1 MGGSTLKIK
10 DTPTLLGY
18 FLCKLKYETPL
29 AQRNNNK
36 MNKSKK
42 FWDNASKNYDK
53 TEERFEYIHSKSREN
68 TKKLLKSSNIV
79 LDYGCGTGT
88 TSCEIANHVKE
99 IHAIDISS
107 KMIEIA
113 KRKAVASK
121 VENINFV
128 QTDIFDKRYKKESF
142 DVILAFNMLHTVADP
157 QVVLQKIY
165 ELLKPE
171 GLFISVTPCLRDK
184 MAFLVNIQIQLVRI
198 LCKIGVIPIPI
209 RRLKSSELD
218 DLVVNGGF
226 QTIDTEKLYK
236 GASSYFVVAKK

>member
-1 MGGSTLKIK
+1 
-10 DTPTLLGY
+10 
-18 FLCKLKYETPL
+18 
-29 AQRNNNK
+29 
-36 MNKSKK
+36 MNKSKE
-42 FWDNASKNYDK
+42 FWDRASKNYDK

-68 TKKLLKSSNIV
+68 TKKYLNGSNIV

-88 TSCEIANHVKE
+88 TSCEIANRVKE

-113 KRKAVASK
+113 KRKVVASK
-121 VENINFV
+121 VENINFS

>member
-1 MGGSTLKIK
+1 
-10 DTPTLLGY
+10 
-18 FLCKLKYETPL
+18 
-29 AQRNNNK
+29 
-36 MNKSKK
+36 MNKSKE
-42 FWDNASKNYDK
+42 FWDRASKTYDK

-68 TKKLLKSSNIV
+68 TKKYLNESNIV

-88 TSCEIANHVKE
+88 TSCEIANLVKE
-99 IHAIDISS
+99 IQAIDISS

-113 KRKAVASK
+113 KRKAIASK
-121 VENINFV
+121 VENINFS
-128 QTDIFDKRYKKESF
+128 QTDVFDKRYKKESF
-142 DVILAFNMLHTVADP
+142 DVILAFNMLHTVPDP
-157 QVVLQKIY
+157 ENVVKRIY

-184 MAFLVNIQIQLVRI
+184 MSFLVNIQIQFVRI

-226 QTIDTEKLYK
+226 QTINTERLYK

>member
-1 MGGSTLKIK
+1 
-10 DTPTLLGY
+10 
-18 FLCKLKYETPL
+18 
-29 AQRNNNK
+29 
-36 MNKSKK
+36 MNKSKE
-42 FWDNASKNYDK
+42 FWDRASKNYDK

-68 TKKLLKSSNIV
+68 TKKYLNGSDIV

-88 TSCEIANHVKE
+88 TSCEIANRVKE

-113 KRKAVASK
+113 KQKAVASE
-121 VENINFV
+121 VENIHFV
-128 QTDIFDKRYKKESF
+128 QTDIFDERYEKESF

-157 QVVLQKIY
+157 QIVMRRVY

-171 GLFISVTPCLRDK
+171 GLFISVTPCLREK

-209 RRLKSSELD
+209 RRVKSSELD
-218 DLVVNGGF
+218 DLLVNGDF

>member
-1 MGGSTLKIK
+1 
-10 DTPTLLGY
+10 
-18 FLCKLKYETPL
+18 
-29 AQRNNNK
+29 
-36 MNKSKK
+36 MNKSKE
-42 FWDNASKNYDK
+42 FWDRASKNYDK

-68 TKKLLKSSNIV
+68 TKKYLNGSNIV

-88 TSCEIANHVKE
+88 TSCEIANLVKE

-121 VENINFV
+121 VENINFS

-142 DVILAFNMLHTVADP
+142 DVILAFNMLHTVIDP
-157 QVVLQKIY
+157 QVVMRRIY

-171 GLFISVTPCLRDK
+171 GLFISVTPCLREK

>member
-1 MGGSTLKIK
+1 
-10 DTPTLLGY
+10 
-18 FLCKLKYETPL
+18 
-29 AQRNNNK
+29 
-36 MNKSKK
+36 MNKSKE
-42 FWDNASKNYDK
+42 FWDRASKNYDK

-68 TKKLLKSSNIV
+68 TKKYLNGSNIV

-88 TSCEIANHVKE
+88 TSCEIANRVKE

-142 DVILAFNMLHTVADP
+142 DVILAFNMLHTVIDP
-157 QVVLQKIY
+157 QVVMRRIY

-171 GLFISVTPCLRDK
+171 GLFISVTPCLLEK

-218 DLVVNGGF
+218 DLLVNGDF